1 MIKKLNLNV
10 LDISS
15 LVYLIFIVIPL
26 FTFDIKGSYWGYVA
40 VFIIFTISYVSLALF
55 SKYLSMK
62 IIYLCLV
69 IHYLGI
75 MYFIYSIG
83 PATSLYLF
91 FSSFLLPF
99 ILKVTMKSV
108 AFVMFLTVLLVNL
121 LITYLVDPMS
131 LGYLAI
137 MYLAILLITIGNFKQ
152 RENIKIRQALEE
164 KNKHINVL
172 IAEQERNRIGQD
184 LHDTL
189 GHVFASLSLKSELAI
204 KLLEND
210 PGKAKAQM
218 LEVNTMSKEALNKVR
233 AIVNDLKIQSFED
246 EVKSMHAL
254 LNNANLNFKFH
265 NVELANGINPSKQS
279 LLAMLLREAINN
291 ILKHAQAT
299 SVEGYLT
306 ESPEDII
313 LVIEDNGVGI
323 DNLQTDDLKS
333 IKTRVALMHGSLDVK
348 SVNGLCLTVK
358 IPRGET
364 Q

>member
-1 MIKKLNLNV
+1 MIKKLNLSI
-10 LDISS
+10 LDVSS

-26 FTFDIKGSYWGYVA
+26 FTFDIKGSYWAYVA
-40 VFIIFTISYVSLALF
+40 IFIIFTISYVSLAIF
-55 SKYLSMK
+55 SKMLSTQW
-62 IIYLCLV
+62 IYICLV

-75 MYFIYSIG
+75 MYFVYSLG

-99 ILKVTMKSV
+99 ILKVTMKSAV
-108 AFVMFLTVLLVNL
+108 FIMFLIVLLLNL

-131 LGYLAI
+131 VGFLCI

-152 RENIKIRQALEE
+152 RENIKIKQALEE

-204 KLLEND
+204 KLLDSD
-210 PGKAKAQM
+210 PEKAKAQM

-254 LNNANLNFKFH
+254 LNNANLNFKFQ

-299 SVEGYLT
+299 CVEGRLID
-306 ESPEDII
+306 SSQDIT

-323 DNLQTDDLKS
+323 DHLKSDDLKS
-333 IKTRVALMHGSLDVK
+333 IKTRVALMHGTLDVK
-348 SVNGLCLTVK
+348 SDNGLCLTVK